1 MNVRLIN
8 YSDEGEIIA
17 ALAAKLTHE
26 PDNCSFGELYDKCV
40 DPDCGCV
47 SAHGANILKHC
58 VEMGHESVLEHLSFT
73 FYIEG
78 VSRALTHQLV
88 RHRMASYS
96 QQSQRHVKLDGEP
109 FVMPDLSYI
118 KGRNGLD
125 RDLAEGTLNDAFD
138 HAISLYNDAIE
149 HGVRKED
156 ARAILPNATT
166 TKIIVTMNA
175 RELRHFFKLRIHPH
189 AQKEIQ
195 EMAAQMLYQVNWK
208 SPMFFEDLM
217 DNSFIK
223 EKIDKLL
230 EGDTIEI

>member
-1 MNVRLIN
+1 MNVKLVN

-26 PDNCSFGELYDKCV
+26 PDGCTFEELYDKCV

-47 SAHGANILKHC
+47 SVHGAHILKHC
-58 VEMGHESVLEHLSFT
+58 IKMGHESILEHLSFT
-73 FYIEG
+73 FYIED

-96 QQSQRHVKLDGEP
+96 QQSQRHVNMDDCG
-109 FVMPDLSYI
+109 FVVDDLSYI
-118 KGRNGLD
+118 EDKKKRDEVESYLMGEFNHIRRVYIKLVNEYGL
-125 RDLAEGTLNDAFD
+125 
-138 HAISLYNDAIE
+138 
-149 HGVRKED
+149 RKED
-156 ARAILPNATT
+156 ARSILPNATT

-175 RELRHFFKLRIHPH
+175 RELRHFFRLRIHPH
-189 AQKEIQ
+189 AQREIML
-195 EMAAQMLYQVNWK
+195 MASQMLYQANWQ
-208 SPMFFEDLM
+208 SPLFFEDLM
-217 DNSFIK
+217 DDKFIK